1 MCVKISNKIK
11 WTKIDLG
18 CRHVTAVLPMS
29 WNSLVWQKHPEI
41 SSSKWCLKFMLPAF
55 EKENWI

>member
-1 MCVKISNKIK
+1 MYVKISNKIK

-29 WNSLVWQKHPEI
+29 WNSLVAKAPGDFKFKMVLEI
-41 SSSKWCLKFMLPAF
+41 HVASV
-55 EKENWI
+55 